1 MFILILLVVLALAL
15 IWSIFAARHLWR
27 GRKLR
32 LASAFFIVLDLGG
45 IIGLLVFAAWLR
57 DMYIPAPVLVTVA
70 VLFVAQLIFSALVSI
85 ALLIRFLARRG
96 RSVPF
101 DPRRRELL
109 ARSLLYPVAA
119 TLLAAYGGA
128 CERQHTV
135 INRYAIPAPAL
146 GERPYTIAQISDV
159 HLGRFF
165 SVEDLRALLE
175 RIAALPEVSLLAVTG
190 DIFDD
195 NRQNEAAIRLL
206 DEYVERFPDGI
217 AFCYGNHEHFRNLAA
232 IRKYLA
238 DTRVLVLENAA
249 VRLPCG
255 LWLAGVDYPMD
266 RPRFTEQR
274 RDYHALALAQ
284 VPQGAPCVL
293 LAHHPECIDDGAESG
308 VLLTLTGHTHGGQ
321 FGIFGLPLFPIFRY
335 NRGLVRLGDSYG
347 YVHCGNGSWFPC
359 RIGCPPEIALFT
371 LG

>member
-1 MFILILLVVLALAL
+1 MFVLILLCMLLVVL
-15 IWSIFAARHLWR
+15 IWSIFSATRLWR

-32 LASAFFIVLDLGG
+32 LAVAFFTLVDAGG
-45 IIGLLVFAAWLR
+45 MAGLLIFGSWLR
-57 DMYIPAPVLVTVA
+57 DVPVPAAVLVAVS
-70 VLFVAQLIFSALVSI
+70 VLFVAQIIFAALVSI
-85 ALLIRFLARRG
+85 ALLIRATARRG
-96 RSVPF
+96 RAVPF

-109 ARSLLYPVAA
+109 AKSLLYPAAA
-119 TLLAAYGGA
+119 TFLAAYGGA
-128 CERQHTV
+128 WERQHTV

-146 GERPYTIAQISDV
+146 GEQPYTIAQISDV

-232 IRKYLA
+232 IRRYLA

-249 VRLPCG
+249 VKLPCG

-321 FGIFGLPLFPIFRY
+321 FGIFGLPLFPVFRY
-335 NRGLVRLGDSYG
+335 TRGLVRQGDSYG

-371 LG
+371 LK